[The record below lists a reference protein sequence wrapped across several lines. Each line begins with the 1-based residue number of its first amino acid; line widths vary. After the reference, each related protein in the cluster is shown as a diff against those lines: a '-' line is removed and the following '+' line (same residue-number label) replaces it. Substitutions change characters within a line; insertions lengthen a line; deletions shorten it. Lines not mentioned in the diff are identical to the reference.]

1 MSLVKMQIKSSE
13 KRGLFVEKL
22 LIVDGSNLLFQMF
35 YGMPAKIPGAHGG
48 SVHGTLGFLGALLKI
63 LRLLRP
69 THALVVFDGECET
82 ARRELDPDYKANRPD
97 YSGIPEEDTPFSQLP
112 DIFRVLDH
120 LHIPWKE
127 TENCEADDWIAG
139 FARRY
144 GKEKE
149 IIIVSQDSDFFQ
161 LITDRVRVLRYR
173 GERSVLYGPE
183 EIQQKLG
190 ICPRQYAA
198 YKSLTGDTADNIR
211 GAEKVGPKTAASLMN
226 RFGTLEALLEGW
238 QEIDKPSV
246 RESVHRNTERI
257 RRNFSLIYL
266 EGAGE
271 LPYAWEEL
279 SIPLPE
285 VTTMQVLRALEIR

>member
-1 MSLVKMQIKSSE
+1 M
-13 KRGLFVEKL
+13 
-22 LIVDGSNLLFQMF
+22 
-35 YGMPAKIPGAHGG
+35 
-48 SVHGTLGFLGALLKI
+48 
-63 LRLLRP
+63 
-69 THALVVFDGECET
+69 
-82 ARRELDPDYKANRPD
+82 DPDYKANRPD

-246 RESVHRNTERI
+246 RESVHRNTDRI